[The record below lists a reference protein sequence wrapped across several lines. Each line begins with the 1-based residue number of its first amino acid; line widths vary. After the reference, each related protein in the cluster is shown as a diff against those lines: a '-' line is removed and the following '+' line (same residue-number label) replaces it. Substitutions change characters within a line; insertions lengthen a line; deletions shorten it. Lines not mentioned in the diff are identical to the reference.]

1 MFIQSSYS
9 HVNNLMYMQGVG
21 RGGRFEA
28 PMNKVHKNGCCPAII
43 ADNDSTMYI
52 YCNNDAFMYTL
63 QKMKA
68 MEKMWQ

>member
-21 RGGRFEA
+21 RGGVYEA
-28 PMNKVHKNGCCPAII
+28 PMNKAYKNGCCPAI